1 MISWYWFTA
10 VKDGREVLESIPAGT
25 IELAVDALHEL
36 GYTDLRLVCYY
47 VVRDYSETSEL
58 I

>member
-1 MISWYWFTA
+1 MVKWYEFTA
-10 VKDGREVLESIPAGT
+10 VKDGREVLEKIPSRTWEAAT
-25 IELAVDALHEL
+25 AELHKL
-36 GYTDLRLVCYY
+36 GYTDLCLVGYH